1 MEVAAYNQR
10 EKCYDNFSNLL
21 HSYQT
26 VSRSDVDGSKT
37 LEFWQTVLPIEGPK
51 VIDSIIRF
59 FLGIM
64 MILDIMWYDES
75 FLISIS
81 SIIN

>member
-51 VIDSIIRF
+51 V
-59 FLGIM
+59 GH
-64 MILDIMWYDES
+64 
-75 FLISIS
+75 
-81 SIIN
+81 